1 MMVLRFFGY
10 TGDDRQRAI
19 ISLSCPATHHDR
31 SRLRSASLAW
41 KQYTVRREQEH
52 VGFCPGAGAFIWL
65 SSRINAMCLV
75 HNHSHRLAGLT
86 CCQNS
91 FYGSLKERR
100 IWYTPR

>member
-1 MMVLRFFGY
+1 M
-10 TGDDRQRAI
+10 T
-19 ISLSCPATHHDR
+19 
-31 SRLRSASLAW
+31 
-41 KQYTVRREQEH
+41 
-52 VGFCPGAGAFIWL
+52 GAGSVPGKLSVEAVYRAFIWL

-100 IWYTPR
+100 IWYTPK